1 MKPLIKKTIEATER
15 SILSRRECLE
25 RLALPGAAIALGSIL
40 SATRVEAQT
49 AATSVHREDDAGSR
63 VYNIRAYG
71 AKGNGVALDTVAVQ
85 SSIDACH
92 MDGGGTVLVPK
103 GTFVIGTVELKSNVT
118 LHIVSSGKLLGSG
131 EGKHYHA
138 AGSIPL
144 KGDSTLNDGNWAL
157 IYAFNAK
164 NITIEGMGTIDG
176 QGAQFVARGP
186 NMLSPS
192 GLEGA
197 QRPYHILFYGCE
209 RVLVKDVALINGAYH
224 SVRIIHSQ
232 LVQIDRVYIY
242 NRVNGN
248 NDGFHFISCKHV
260 VVSGCVVY
268 ALDDACAMFGSCQYF
283 TVTNCFFST
292 RWSVFR
298 FGGGVARDIA
308 ISNCILRQVYGCPIK
323 FQGNEGARFEDISF
337 SNLILDDVTGPI
349 HISVGPTGDGPTV
362 NPGLTP
368 ELVEPNTS
376 PPIARR
382 ISFSH
387 IHGTVTTRPG
397 PMEGVA
403 DQYGDYREG
412 ERFNCI
418 TLNAVGNGII
428 EDISFDDIKLT
439 FGGGGSAAMAARR
452 DLPQVAS
459 EYFML
464 GSMPA
469 YGLYVRNAREITLT
483 NVRLKVDTPDMRPA
497 IVFDHVEDAALN
509 AISAQGNASG
519 ESLLRLIDSK
529 HVLITALRA
538 VTACSTC
545 LQIEGAESR
554 DIVVE
559 GGDLS
564 RATEVTSFNNGAM
577 KSSVSLR
584 TGH

>member
-1 MKPLIKKTIEATER
+1 MKRVAGSTTDAT
-15 SILSRRECLE
+15 ILSRRDCLG
-25 RLALPGAAIALGSIL
+25 RFALPGVGVALAPFL
-40 SATRVEAQT
+40 SRNLEAQT
-49 AATSVHREDDAGSR
+49 TATSKHAAETAAVA
-63 VYNIRAYG
+63 VYNIRSYG
-71 AKGNGVALDTVAVQ
+71 AKGDATSLDTAAVQ
-85 SSIDACH
+85 AAIDACH
-92 MDGGGTVLVPK
+92 KDGGGTVLVPS

-118 LHIVSSGKLLGSG
+118 LHIVATGKLLGSG

-138 AGSIPL
+138 VDSIPL

-164 NITIEGMGTIDG
+164 NIAIEGMGTIDG
-176 QGAQFVARGP
+176 QGAQFVAPGP

-192 GLEGA
+192 GLA
-197 QRPYHILFYGCE
+197 DDQRPYHILFYGCE
-209 RVLVKDVALINGAYH
+209 RVLIKDISLINGAYH

-260 VVSGCVVY
+260 VVSSCVVY
-268 ALDDACAMFGSCQYF
+268 ALDDACAMFGSCEYF
-283 TVTNCFFST
+283 TVSNCFFST

-349 HISVGPTGDGPTV
+349 HISIGPRGAGPTV

-368 ELVEPNTS
+368 ELKEASTA

-382 ISFSH
+382 ITFSH

-403 DQYGDYREG
+403 DQHGDYREG

-418 TLNAVGNGII
+418 TLNAVGDGII
-428 EDISFDDIKLT
+428 EDISFEDINLT

-469 YGLYVRNAREITLT
+469 YGLYARNAREISLM
-483 NVRLKVDTPDMRPA
+483 NVRLKVSTSDLRPA

-509 AISAQGNASG
+509 AISAQGNTRA
-519 ESLLRLIDSK
+519 ESLLRFIDSK
-529 HVLITALRA
+529 QILITALRT

-545 LQIEGAESR
+545 LQIEGIQSHGI
-554 DIVVE
+554 IVD

-564 RATEVTSFNNGAM
+564 QAVAVTSFRDGAA
-577 KSSVSLR
+577 KSSVTLR
-584 TGH
+584 SSA